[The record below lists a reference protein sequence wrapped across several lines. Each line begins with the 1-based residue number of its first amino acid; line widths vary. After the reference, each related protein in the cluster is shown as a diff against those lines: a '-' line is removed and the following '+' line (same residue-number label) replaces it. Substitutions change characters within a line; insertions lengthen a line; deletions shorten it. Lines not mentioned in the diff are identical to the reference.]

1 MGAEKI
7 GAPYQQK
14 NKDQSKSEL
23 FLNEIIS
30 KLQNKTGNTSEFN
43 CDVHSHQEKQEHV
56 STFVSH
62 VLFSDSCL
70 S

>member
-7 GAPYQQK
+7 GAHNQQK
-14 NKDQSKSEL
+14 NKDQSKSHL

-30 KLQNKTGNTSEFN
+30 KLQNKTGNPSEFD
-43 CDVHSHQEKQEHV
+43 CDVHSHLEKQEHV